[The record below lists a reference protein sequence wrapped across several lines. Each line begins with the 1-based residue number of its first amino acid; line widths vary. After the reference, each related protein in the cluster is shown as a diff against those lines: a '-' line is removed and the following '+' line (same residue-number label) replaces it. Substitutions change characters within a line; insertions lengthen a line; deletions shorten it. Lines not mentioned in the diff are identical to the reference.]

1 VTRAPKHVQ
10 VLLVDD
16 DPAFRRVMASELTR
30 RGYQVVAV
38 GSGAEAL
45 AQAPDVGA
53 DVTLLDLR
61 LPDMDGIEVLERLH
75 ERHPSA
81 GVVVL
86 TGHGTIDTAI
96 RATRL
101 GAYDYL
107 EKPCPI
113 GKLEMAIDKAHEHV
127 RLLQRQRVLEDGY
140 AVADVA
146 SGLVGESPAFTKLM
160 DAVARIGRTD
170 ATTLILGETGVG
182 KDVVARLLHA
192 QSPRAD
198 ASFVVVDCAALHE
211 ELLQSEIFGHEK
223 GAFTGASRRKH
234 GLFEVASGGTIF
246 LDEVGDTSPDIQAKL
261 LRVLES
267 GRFRRLGGTDE
278 IAVDV
283 RIVAATNR
291 DLRQAIA
298 RGYFR
303 EDLFYRLATFTVEI
317 PPLRERHED
326 IRLLVEHF
334 AARINARFSLAKR
347 FSPEAMEALVAHR
360 WPGNVREL
368 LHVVEQTVVLSES
381 EVIGLADLPPSIPV
395 ASERREDNH
404 VGELLTLDEVKRRH
418 IFSVLARVGGNRAQ
432 AARIL
437 GTSER
442 SFYRMLEK
450 YRDPP
455 AETGEKPTD
464 PRQSSESES

>member
-1 VTRAPKHVQ
+1 MSGPPKNVR

-16 DPAFRRVMASELTR
+16 DPAFRRVMAAELTR
-30 RGYQVVAV
+30 RGYTVAAV
-38 GSGAEAL
+38 SSGGEAL
-45 AQAPDVGA
+45 AQAPEFRA

-61 LPDMDGIEVLERLH
+61 LPDMDGIQVLERLR
-75 ERHPSA
+75 ERSPSG

-113 GKLEMAIDKAHEHV
+113 GKLEMAIGKTHEHV
-127 RLLQRQRVLEDGY
+127 TLLRRQRVLEDGY
-140 AVADVA
+140 AVSKATP
-146 SGLVGESPAFTKLM
+146 GLVGKSPAFAKLL
-160 DAVARIGRTD
+160 DSVARIGRTD

-192 QSPRAD
+192 ESPRAD
-198 ASFVVVDCAALHE
+198 APFVVVDCAALHE

-223 GAFTGASRRKH
+223 GAFTGATRLKH

-246 LDEVGDTSPDIQAKL
+246 LDEVGDASPDIQAKL

-267 GRFRRLGGTDE
+267 GRFRHLGGTEE
-278 IAVDV
+278 ITVDV
-283 RIVAATNR
+283 RVVAATNR

-298 RGYFR
+298 RGHFR

-317 PPLRERHED
+317 PPLRERRED
-326 IRLLVEHF
+326 VRLLVEHF
-334 AARINARFSLAKR
+334 TERVNARFSLAKR
-347 FSPEAMEALVAHR
+347 FSADAMEALLRYA

-368 LHVVEQTVVLSES
+368 LHTVEQTVVLCDS
-381 EVIGLADLPPSIPV
+381 EVIALADLPPPIR
-395 ASERREDNH
+395 ASAAEP
-404 VGELLTLDEVKRRH
+404 VGEAAIGEVLTLREVERRH
-418 IFSVLARVGGNRAQ
+418 IFSVLEKVGGNRAQ

-442 SFYRMLEK
+442 TCYRLLEK
-450 YRDPP
+450 YRRVSPAPGQGEEAPP
-455 AETGEKPTD
+455 CREP
-464 PRQSSESES
+464 

>member
-1 VTRAPKHVQ
+1 VSRAPKDVR

-16 DPAFRRVMASELTR
+16 DPAFRRVMAAELTR
-30 RGYQVVAV
+30 RGYGVVAV
-38 GSGAEAL
+38 SSGAEAL
-45 AQAPDVGA
+45 AQAPEVGA

-61 LPDMDGIEVLERLH
+61 LPDMDGIQVLERLR
-75 ERHPSA
+75 ERNPSG

-113 GKLEMAIDKAHEHV
+113 GKLEMAIDKTWEHV
-127 RLLQRQRVLEDGY
+127 NLLRRQRVLEDGY
-140 AVADVA
+140 AVPNVA
-146 SGLVGESPAFTKLM
+146 SGLVGASPAFRKLM
-160 DAVARIGRTD
+160 DNVARIARTN

-192 QSPRAD
+192 QSPRGE

-211 ELLQSEIFGHEK
+211 ELLQTELFGHEK
-223 GAFTGASRRKH
+223 GAFTGATRRKH
-234 GLFEVASGGTIF
+234 GLFEVASGGTTF

-267 GRFRRLGGTDE
+267 GRFRRLGGTEE

-283 RIVAATNR
+283 RIIAATNR
-291 DLRQAIA
+291 DLRQAIS
-298 RGYFR
+298 RGHFR
-303 EDLFYRLATFTVEI
+303 EDLFYRLATFTVEV
-317 PPLRERHED
+317 PPLRERRED

-334 AARINARFSLAKR
+334 TERFNARFSLSKR
-347 FSPEAMEALVAHR
+347 FSPEAMDALVRYA

-368 LHVVEQTVVLSES
+368 LHVVEQTVVLCDS
-381 EVIGLADLPPSIPV
+381 EVIGLADLPPSIRGSAAEPLGD
-395 ASERREDNH
+395 AGI
-404 VGELLTLDEVKRRH
+404 GEMLTLREVERRH
-418 IFSVLARVGGNRAQ
+418 IFSVLAKVGGNRAE

-442 SFYRMLEK
+442 SCYRLLEK
-450 YRDPP
+450 YRRASPDPGP
-455 AETGEKPTD
+455 GEGA
-464 PRQSSESES
+464 PREDREP

>member
-1 VTRAPKHVQ
+1 VSRAPKDVR

-16 DPAFRRVMASELTR
+16 DPAFRRVMAAELTR
-30 RGYQVVAV
+30 RGYTVVAV

-45 AQAPDVGA
+45 AQAPEVGA

-61 LPDMDGIEVLERLH
+61 LPDLDGIQVLERLR
-75 ERHPSA
+75 ERNPSG

-113 GKLEMAIDKAHEHV
+113 GRLEMAIDKTHEHV
-127 RLLQRQRVLEDGY
+127 NLLRRQRVLEDGY
-140 AVADVA
+140 AVPNVA
-146 SGLVGESPAFTKLM
+146 SGLVGASPAFRKLM
-160 DAVARIGRTD
+160 DNVARIARTN
-170 ATTLILGETGVG
+170 ATTLVLGETGVG

-223 GAFTGASRRKH
+223 GAFTGATRRKH
-234 GLFEVASGGTIF
+234 GLFEVASGGSIF

-267 GRFRRLGGTDE
+267 GRFRRLGGTEE

-298 RGYFR
+298 RGHFR

-317 PPLRERHED
+317 PPLRERRED
-326 IRLLVEHF
+326 IRLLVDHF
-334 AARINARFSLAKR
+334 TERFNARFSVSKL
-347 FSPEAMEALVAHR
+347 FSPEAMDALVRHA

-368 LHVVEQTVVLSES
+368 LHVVEQTVVLCDSV
-381 EVIGLADLPPSIPV
+381 VIGLAELPPSIRGSAAEPLGD
-395 ASERREDNH
+395 AGI
-404 VGELLTLDEVKRRH
+404 GEMLTLREVERRH
-418 IFSVLARVGGNRAQ
+418 IFSVIAKVGGSRAE

-442 SFYRMLEK
+442 TCYRLLEK
-450 YRDPP
+450 YRRASPGP
-455 AETGEKPTD
+455 GPGEGV
-464 PRQSSESES
+464 PRKDREP